1 MVDRHVLAGR
11 PIPLVDLQAAHAEL
25 QEELEEAVL
34 AVLRSGWYVLGEQ
47 VEAFEEEVA
56 AWLGLPAG
64 RAVGVGSGTA
74 ALHLALLAC
83 QIGPGDEVVV
93 PSHTAVATVAAVTLA
108 GARPVFAD
116 VRPDTFTLDPEA
128 VAAALT
134 ARTRAIVPVHLYGQA
149 ADMDAIL
156 NLAHRHGLRIVEDCA
171 QAHGART
178 LGRPV
183 GTLGDLGC
191 FSFYP
196 TKNLG
201 AAGDGGLVLSRDP
214 ELARRVRLLRQY
226 GWRQRYISDVPGL
239 NSRLDEVQAALLRVK
254 LRHLEAGNR
263 RRRQLAQHYDKL
275 LAGSGVQVPAVTAG
289 NEHVYHLYVVRSRQ
303 RDRLQAH
310 LANHGIASAI
320 HYPLPVH
327 RQPAY
332 RHLAPPEERLACT
345 DQVAAE
351 ILSLPMYPQLAL
363 DDVAR
368 IAACIRELPA

>member
-1 MVDRHVLAGR
+1 
-11 PIPLVDLQAAHAEL
+11 
-25 QEELEEAVL
+25 
-34 AVLRSGWYVLGEQ
+34 
-47 VEAFEEEVA
+47 
-56 AWLGLPAG
+56 
-64 RAVGVGSGTA
+64 
-74 ALHLALLAC
+74 
-83 QIGPGDEVVV
+83 
-93 PSHTAVATVAAVTLA
+93 
-108 GARPVFAD
+108 
-116 VRPDTFTLDPEA
+116 
-128 VAAALT
+128 
-134 ARTRAIVPVHLYGQA
+134 
-149 ADMDAIL
+149 MDAIL